1 MNRGDLGYVVRGIGL
16 IGNLDDLG
24 HIVVSTTSGV
34 PVFLNDIGSLKYGN
48 LERKGV
54 LGYTDRT
61 RDYSESLEGIVLLLK
76 HENPSKVL
84 EAVHTAVDELNNET
98 LPEGAKIHTFLDRT
112 DLVDTTLS
120 TVSHTLLMGMGLV
133 VLVLILFLGNWRGA
147 LLVSITIPVSLLI
160 AFILMHLTDIPANL
174 LSLGAID
181 FGIIVD
187 GAIVMLETILKKRE
201 DNPEQYL
208 EEKAS
213 HSVPKKWDVLF
224 FSRPS
229 LLLRHIFRYLPLNV

>member
-61 RDYSESLEGIVLLLK
+61 RNYSESLEGIVLLLK

-84 EAVHTAVDELNNET
+84 ED
-98 LPEGAKIHTFLDRT
+98 IH
-112 DLVDTTLS
+112 VGS
-120 TVSHTLLMGMGLV
+120 
-133 VLVLILFLGNWRGA
+133 
-147 LLVSITIPVSLLI
+147 
-160 AFILMHLTDIPANL
+160 
-174 LSLGAID
+174 
-181 FGIIVD
+181 
-187 GAIVMLETILKKRE
+187 
-201 DNPEQYL
+201 
-208 EEKAS
+208 
-213 HSVPKKWDVLF
+213 
-224 FSRPS
+224 
-229 LLLRHIFRYLPLNV
+229 